1 MDRPYK
7 VIWKYKNDNRYAQ
20 YHVYVFVGNLRSNLD
35 SIFKKIEDLNFFET
49 LTELSPNEIKKL
61 EDAYGDDWY
70 KSFFNMYHTAFMISQ
85 IDSNASMSKDIKAKF
100 GDEWYN
106 NHIRSHK
113 WADRKL
119 LYSYSALIKDERE
132 RKNVKKGRMMAITDD
147 DGDID
152 YKLKKNINVK
162 SILASKLGRE
172 NQIES
177 DTDQDSEPTTDIEQ
191 SGGARSRS
199 KKDNRSNRSIRSI
212 NRRVKI
218 DTVFGDYEEKFDT
231 DLMSDN
237 YLYQGMEQRGIN
249 RSSRKNANENETVSE
264 SEYQL
269 MSTDE
274 EAVQMIGGGNQGV
287 NRGFYNWE
295 TGEHY
300 VLNNETLYGLDFEEE
315 LNHLNRVSQHGG
327 ADDDEEESDIEDDDL
342 EVIEYEYDDIDEI
355 DEGSGETGDEDE
367 DDLAALYDSLDEK
380 DEDDEEIKE
389 AVGEE
394 SDEQDSTMDDDFE
407 LMRDEE
413 LDIDEIQ
420 KLYMHEDVEGD
431 ANASKTSELIK
442 KALADDNLFKKSSRK
457 MIDFDQEKDTSIHS
471 EKLKDVYR
479 KVFVKTQFIFGDD
492 TIKTVKHKIC
502 CALKNNKKFS
512 NVQYLLPSRQY
523 LWSEYVYDNNVE
535 KVMVGQKWLR
545 RNELLNIDVEP
556 DTRFYLYEQLK
567 DQLGTLRHNIR
578 RYGNKIRREDD
589 ENNILFD
596 YEGYLTDGDIYMIDV
611 YNELGKGY
619 SPDNETLKNLQD
631 VYLKIYFPVLRSEDV
646 KNIIDYLNGSTK
658 TENSKLSTTYEVINN
673 DMIMENEIVSLVES
687 VKKNDK
693 IGHIFKENNYVTQS
707 TLHVNL
713 RFVGKKKKLDLYRI
727 FNEFQTDETYP
738 YIQYQTIER
747 GAVYKYSEEEIDKYV
762 KDKDNI
768 DILYKWF
775 EISPYGINFKVKILD
790 ESSGKNKFMSI
801 GLTESGRIEYKTQW
815 QEADKATI
823 EDIKRTY
830 VYVKNLV
837 EKINRESP
845 MNKVVVPEDEEFKYA
860 FINTIQKYEI
870 PEKFVI
876 NHNDLSEFSRYFY
889 PYVALVI
896 EPRKRQAK
904 TPKVNEKSKFG
915 TYLRYKRVHK
925 YENQGRL
932 EQRIIFFLRNYEFQD
947 NKLASE
953 LAKQFNIT
961 EEKSLEAIQKT
972 RAKYPNLKK
981 SRKVLKKLENI
992 PKYKAPGIGIDV
1004 QGKQR
1009 ERYKIR
1015 ISGARNKRQLNR
1027 IIEFMNI
1034 LIYLYVETYLYKKKD
1049 KQHLKERLKK
1059 LTNIAKRRSKV
1070 DVTVSY
1076 EKETKTVKQMT
1087 QMDKR
1092 RIGFKPEKGQNQWT
1106 RSCQNSGEDKKR
1118 RPQQYNSNTIEEL
1131 MKRGFVYN
1139 SKDDVYEKKVKIKGK
1154 KGKKSEVTIRTIKLP
1169 EYDENGQNTGNYIH
1183 YSCDPDE
1190 NGEHMFIGFLTRSS
1204 NPYGHCMPC
1213 CFKKDPATSNNKAK
1227 RDFFNQCLG
1236 KMPEKL
1242 EGVQKKTTKST
1253 GDKLYILQDTN
1264 KIQEG
1269 RFGFLPKYLDRYF
1282 NAMLGK
1288 EKKIKHH
1295 YLEKTETGYFFK
1307 YGSIQTEYQFLNSVG
1322 AALDMTVPEIKEAI
1336 ISALEADRSDQIFTS
1351 LSNGDIKTQFEDREN
1366 FIKFIKESTFLDY
1379 QITKDIIC
1387 VPGVLASGGLN
1398 LVIFR
1403 KREIK
1408 TKGVLEKE
1416 KTIENFFLQCRD
1428 SESNYT
1434 IVDPDYETIFLVR
1447 DNKNYYPIVLVEKP
1461 DKTSKTVDT
1470 VKVFKYEKNP
1480 ENVVDHVSDFYIKNC
1495 SSKFIESMSKYSNVN
1510 AKEAT
1515 HILRNIGKNYA
1526 PRYQIIDVRNKCKY
1540 LITNDGLLIPVKPSG
1555 CPWDVQIIK
1564 SFDKYIQDLD
1574 VTYRM
1579 LMDVYQKTE
1588 KKIPIKPIGVFYE
1601 TKSGDE
1607 LKINSVMTKTKGVVP
1622 VTPVMIKIEELKKM
1636 KLIYEKKP
1644 LTDYIDKEIM
1654 KGTDNYQV
1662 DERMIRVSESIFE
1675 EESYQLFRLEFS
1687 NYINKEENSYQ
1698 RRRLEKIM
1706 ETKKITKNQRIDKI
1720 RLLIYKIIDTKLH
1733 KKYLD
1738 LVKMRETDQAKA
1750 DVEERLSRARVAKA
1764 MGEEM
1769 DDDDFMESGT
1779 PYEEV
1784 AEEIVPISRQLTKQ
1798 SAKQSAKQS
1807 GGSRRINFASDQ
1819 IIDSLTDITG
1829 YSNPIKRGYDMYH
1842 GSVRINCTGN
1852 QTGGGPNQIGGKIN
1866 KLIHRISRIP
1876 DVVGYQINNDRKVCE
1891 IHEDR
1896 DQCNDNPHCRWAHGS
1911 CYMALTTDMIVAFV
1925 NRMSEELA
1933 RNDMKAMEIMQEEG
1947 YFVSDIVDRNKFTS
1961 QSGQKIIRASATS
1974 IKRTLKELFGHD
1986 NIPNIG
1992 KRRASKTIEV
2002 NYHDLNARFPLL
2014 DLKTIYVQRVI
2025 ENNISIFRAYSNG
2038 YYWLINSYYDKDT
2051 RNLGYYNP
2059 LQSDL
2064 ANRFKA
2070 AVIDWLSDPN
2080 KQHKI
2085 SPEMIENMESRTDT
2099 RNPVLDFVNRLSN
2112 EVSTIGTGVTELL
2125 VLSKVNH
2132 LVPIVVRSDA
2142 YKVMHIFENGRHI
2155 QNPSDDVLTEYD
2167 FTKTINIKFEY
2178 IGNSTSPDIIDVI
2191 YHKKV
2196 DKDDDNNEAKTESK
2210 PKVEPKAEPKAEPKS
2225 KAEFNVKTKSK
2236 TKSKSKSKNKK

>member
-35 SIFKKIEDLNFFET
+35 SIFKKIEDLNLFET
-49 LTELSPNEIKKL
+49 LIELSPNEIKKL
-61 EDAYGDDWY
+61 DDAYGDDWY
-70 KSFFNMYHTAFMISQ
+70 KCFFNMYHTAFMISQ
-85 IDSNASMSKDIKAKF
+85 IDNNASMSKDIKDKF
-100 GDEWYN
+100 GDEWYDR
-106 NHIRSHK
+106 HIKSHK

-132 RKNVKKGRMMAITDD
+132 RKNVKKGRMMAVADD
-147 DGDID
+147 DGNLD
-152 YKLKKNINVK
+152 YKLRTNINIKTVL
-162 SILASKLGRE
+162 SSKITRAAERAKAESESEMESEPDTEIE
-172 NQIES
+172 NQS
-177 DTDQDSEPTTDIEQ
+177 A
-191 SGGARSRS
+191 GHRSQRRN
-199 KKDNRSNRSIRSI
+199 KRERSI
-212 NRRVKI
+212 NHRVKI
-218 DTVFGDYEEKFDT
+218 DTEFGDYPKKLDT
-231 DLMSDN
+231 DLMSDQDMN
-237 YLYQGMEQRGIN
+237 NMMGAVTD
-249 RSSRKNANENETVSE
+249 RSDTSA
-264 SEYQL
+264 SEYNL
-269 MSTDE
+269 VSTDE
-274 EAVQMIGGGNQGV
+274 EAVRMIGGSGSSQGTKI
-287 NRGFYNWE
+287 NMGFYNWE

-300 VLNNETLYGLDFEEE
+300 ALTNETLYGYDFENEIKKLDE
-315 LNHLNRVSQHGG
+315 KLHGHRG
-327 ADDDEEESDIEDDDL
+327 GGDDESEGDDDDL
-342 EVIEYEYDDIDEI
+342 EGAEYEHDIDEV
-355 DEGSGETGDEDE
+355 DESAGQSDDDDE
-367 DDLAALYDSLDEK
+367 DDLAALYDSLDDDDK
-380 DEDDEEIKE
+380 NVADEDE
-389 AVGEE
+389 GEE
-394 SDEQDSTMDDDFE
+394 GSAAADVPPEDDGEFE
-407 LMRDEE
+407 LMKEEE
-413 LDIDEIQ
+413 LDLDEIE
-420 KLYMHEDVEGD
+420 KLYLHDDVEGD
-431 ANASKTSELIK
+431 SNVSKTSELIK
-442 KALADDNLFKKSSRK
+442 KALADDNLFKKSSK
-457 MIDFDQEKDTSIHS
+457 SMVDFDQIKDNSIHS
-471 EKLKDVYR
+471 EKLKDVYQ
-479 KVFVKTQFIFGDD
+479 KIFVKNQFIFGDD
-492 TIKTVKHKIC
+492 TIKTVKHKLC
-502 CALKNNKKFS
+502 CSLKSNKKFS
-512 NVQYLLPSRQY
+512 NTQYLLPSRQY
-523 LWSEYVYDNNVE
+523 LWSEYVYDNKVE

-545 RNELLNIDVEP
+545 RNELLDIDIEP

-589 ENNILFD
+589 ENNILYD
-596 YEGYLTDGDIYMIDV
+596 YEGYLTDGDLFMIDV
-611 YNELGKGY
+611 YNELGAGY

-631 VYLKIYFPVLRSEDV
+631 VYLKIYFPLLRSEDV
-646 KNIIDYLNGSTK
+646 KNIIDYLNGNTK

-673 DMIMENEIVSLVES
+673 DIVMENEIVSLVEN

-693 IGHIFKENNYVTQS
+693 IDHIFKVSNYVTQS

-713 RFVGKKKKLDLYRI
+713 RFTGKKKKLDLYRI
-727 FNEFQTDETYP
+727 FNEFQTDVTYP

-747 GAVYKYSEEEIDKYV
+747 GAVYKYSEEEINKYV
-762 KDKDNI
+762 KDKDNF

-790 ESSGKNKFMSI
+790 ESSGKHKFMSI

-815 QEADKATI
+815 QESDKATI
-823 EDIKRTY
+823 EDIRKTY

-870 PEKFVI
+870 PGKFI
-876 NHNDLSEFSRYFY
+876 IDHNDLSEFSRYFY

-961 EEKSLEAIQKT
+961 EERSLEAIQKT
-972 RAKYPNLKK
+972 RTKYPNLKK
-981 SRKVLKKLENI
+981 SRKILKKLENI

-1027 IIEFMNI
+1027 IIQFMNI
-1034 LIYLYVETYLYKKKD
+1034 LIFLYVETYLYKKKD

-1087 QMDKR
+1087 QLDRR

-1118 RPQQYNSNTIEEL
+1118 RPQQYTAATIDDL
-1131 MKRGFVYN
+1131 LKRGFVYN
-1139 SKDDVYEKKVKIKGK
+1139 ATDDVYEKKVKVKAKKGK
-1154 KGKKSEVTIRTIKLP
+1154 KGKKSEVVIRTIKLP
-1169 EYDENGQNTGNYIH
+1169 DYDEAGKNTGSYMH
-1183 YSCDPDE
+1183 YACDPDE

-1213 CFKKDPATSNNKAK
+1213 CFKKDPATSNNKTK

-1236 KMPEKL
+1236 KMPEKI
-1242 EGVQKKTTKST
+1242 EGQEKKVTKST

-1282 NAMLGK
+1282 NTMLSK

-1307 YGSIQTEYQFLNSVG
+1307 YGSIQTEYQFLNAVG
-1322 AALDMTVPEIKEAI
+1322 ATLNMNVTEIKDAI
-1336 ISALEADRSDQIFTS
+1336 IAALEVDKSDQIFTS
-1351 LSNGDIKTQFEDREN
+1351 LNNGDIKTQFDNRDE
-1366 FIKFIKESTFLDY
+1366 FIKFVKDSTHLDY

-1387 VPGVLASGGLN
+1387 IPGVLTRNGLN
-1398 LVIFR
+1398 LVIFK

-1416 KTIENFFLQCRD
+1416 RIIENFFLDCRD

-1434 IVDPDYETIFLVR
+1434 ITDPEYETIFLVR
-1447 DNKNYYPIVLVEKP
+1447 DNKNYYPIVLVDKP
-1461 DKTSKTVDT
+1461 DKASKTVGT
-1470 VKVFKYEKNP
+1470 TKVFQYKNDP
-1480 ENVVDHVSDFYIKNC
+1480 ENIVDHVSDFYIKNC
-1495 SSKFIESMSKYSNVN
+1495 SSRFIESMSKYANVN
-1510 AKEAT
+1510 AKEAS
-1515 HILRNIGKNYA
+1515 HILRDIGKNYG
-1526 PRYQIIDVRNKCKY
+1526 PRYQIIDIRNKCKY
-1540 LITNDGLLIPVKPSG
+1540 LITNDGLLVPVKPSG

-1564 SFDKYIQDLD
+1564 GFDKYIQDLD

-1579 LMDVYQKTE
+1579 LMDIYRKTQ

-1601 TKSGDE
+1601 SKSGNE

-1622 VTPVMIKIEELKKM
+1622 VTPVMISIDELNKM

-1644 LTDYIDKEIM
+1644 LTDKIDKEIM
-1654 KGTDNYQV
+1654 KGNDNYQV
-1662 DERMIRVSESIFE
+1662 DERMARVSESIFE

-1687 NYINKEENSYQ
+1687 NYINKEDNSYQ
-1698 RRRLEKIM
+1698 RRRLDKITR
-1706 ETKKITKNQRIDKI
+1706 TKKITKNQRIDKI
-1720 RLLIYKIIDTKLH
+1720 RLLIYKIIDTNLH
-1733 KKYLD
+1733 KKYLE
-1738 LVKMRETDQAKA
+1738 LVKSRETDQAKA
-1750 DVEERLSRARVAKA
+1750 DIEDRLSRAKIAKGL
-1764 MGEEM
+1764 GEKYSETHTRE
-1769 DDDDFMESGT
+1769 DGGI
-1779 PYEEV
+1779 PYEEII
-1784 AEEIVPISRQLTKQ
+1784 EEIGQGGGGRQLQ
-1798 SAKQSAKQS
+1798 SA
-1807 GGSRRINFASDQ
+1807 RNVTFASDQ
-1819 IIDSLTDITG
+1819 ILSSLATTAG
-1829 YSNPIKRGYDMYH
+1829 YADPNAMGYDIHY
-1842 GSVRINCTGN
+1842 GSVKMFN
-1852 QTGGGPNQIGGKIN
+1852 QTGGGSNSHTNQIGGKIN

-1876 DVVGYQINNDRKVCE
+1876 DVVGYQVNNDRKVCE
-1891 IHEDR
+1891 IHEER
-1896 DQCNDNPHCRWAHGS
+1896 DECNTNSHCRWAHGS

-1933 RNDMKAMEIMQEEG
+1933 RNDMKANEIMQEEG
-1947 YFVSDIVDRNKFTS
+1947 YFVSDIVDRNKFTR
-1961 QSGQKIIRASATS
+1961 QIGQKIIRASATS

-1992 KRRASKTIEV
+1992 KRRAAKIVDV
-2002 NYHDLNARFPLL
+2002 NYHDLNAKFPLL
-2014 DLKTIYVQRVI
+2014 DLKAILVQRVI

-2038 YYWLINSYYDKDT
+2038 YYWLINSFYDKET
-2051 RNLGYYNP
+2051 RNLGYYSP

-2085 SPEMIENMESRTDT
+2085 SPEMLENMGSRGESQTQI
-2099 RNPVLDFVNRLSN
+2099 LDFVNRLSN
-2112 EVSTIGTGVTELL
+2112 EIETISTGVTELL

-2132 LVPIVVRSDA
+2132 TVPIIVRTDT

-2155 QNPSDDVLTEYD
+2155 FEPSDEVQAKYD

-2178 IGNSTSPDIIDVI
+2178 VGNSMSPDIIDVV
-2191 YHKKV
+2191 YHKKDEKDEKDEK
-2196 DKDDDNNEAKTESK
+2196 DKKDQKDLSSD
-2210 PKVEPKAEPKAEPKS
+2210 
-2225 KAEFNVKTKSK
+2225 VKK
-2236 TKSKSKSKNKK
+2236 